1 MKDAFLMHTSKTAAP
16 RLSPRILSAGLAML
30 ATALATGTAYTRDG
44 TAEVA
49 FVCES
54 GTRFSVQFHNDHV
67 RLRNGAGVFSLGLES
82 ARTGTRY
89 TDGNNV
95 FWTDGETARLESPGI
110 EQGYRCVPEGQDA

>member
-1 MKDAFLMHTSKTAAP
+1 MPNLNHSVPSLPP
-16 RLSPRILSAGLAML
+16 RVVAAGLLVLGAI
-30 ATALATGTAYTRDG
+30 LATGTAYTRDG

-54 GTRFSVQFHNDHV
+54 GARFSVQFHHDHV

-82 ARTGTRY
+82 ARSGTRY
-89 TDGNNV
+89 TDGHNV

-110 EQGYRCVPEGQDA
+110 EQGRRCVPEGQDA